1 MATEAESAA
10 QGTDIDEEMY
20 KWRHLIEIDQS

>member
-10 QGTDIDEEMY
+10 QRTGIDEGMY

>member
-10 QGTDIDEEMY
+10 RRTAIDEEMH
-20 KWRHLIEIDQS
+20 KWRQLIEIDQS